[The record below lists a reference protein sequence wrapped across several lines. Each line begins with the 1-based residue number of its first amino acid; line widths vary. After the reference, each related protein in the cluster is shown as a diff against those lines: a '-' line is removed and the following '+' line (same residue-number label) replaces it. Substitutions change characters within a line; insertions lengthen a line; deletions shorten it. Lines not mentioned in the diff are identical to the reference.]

1 MRSRLLITFVC
12 SALFVSL
19 GCQQRQAVV
28 AAPVNGPQATIML
41 RDGSRVSGEVLATSP
56 AQLTLKALDG
66 TTRVLDMQNVRAV
79 DYGPPA
85 YQTGNPGVSNYVAGN
100 ISGSTTA
107 PLVRRERAHNDG
119 MPTPPRYHP
128 DESHI
133 SSATL
138 LLPAGTRVEVRTD
151 ENIDARNASQGQT
164 YAAEIY
170 RDVTDQNGE
179 VVLPQGAN
187 AQLALRSATRG
198 GRFQGADDLLI
209 DLASVSVGGRR
220 YVVVSSD
227 VERRGNQGLGAN
239 KRTLEYVGGVSALG
253 AVIGALAGQGK
264 GAAIGAA
271 SGAGAGAVAELATK
285 GGGIRIPAETILTFQ
300 SEQPLRIAPAR

>member
-1 MRSRLLITFVC
+1 MRSTLLLALSS
-12 SALFVSL
+12 SALLVSL
-19 GCQQRQAVV
+19 ACQQKQAVV
-28 AAPVNGPQATIML
+28 AAPLTGPEATIVL

-56 AQLTLKALDG
+56 AQLTLKAFDG
-66 TTRVLDMQNVRAV
+66 TTRILEMQNVRTV

-85 YQTGNPGVSNYVAGN
+85 YQSRNPAYGTVGN
-100 ISGSTTA
+100 A
-107 PLVRRERAHNDG
+107 PPPPVHRERAHNDG

-128 DESHI
+128 EESHI
-133 SSATL
+133 SSANF

-151 ENIDARNASQGQT
+151 ENIDARNSSQGQT

-170 RDVTDQNGE
+170 RDVTDQNGD

-198 GRFQGADDLLI
+198 GRFTGTDDLLV

-239 KRTLEYVGGVSALG
+239 KRTAEYVGGVSALG
-253 AVIGALAGQGK
+253 AIIGAIAGQGK

-271 SGAGAGAVAELATK
+271 SGAGAGAVAEIATK

-300 SEQPLRIAPAR
+300 LEQPLRVAPSR

>member
-1 MRSRLLITFVC
+1 MYRLLQLAFVC
-12 SALFVSL
+12 FASLVSF
-19 GCQQRQAVV
+19 GCQQKQAVL
-28 AAPVNGPQATIML
+28 AAPANGPEATIVL

-56 AQLTLKALDG
+56 VQLTLKAFDG
-66 TTRVLDMQNVRAV
+66 TTRILEMQNVRAV

-85 YQTGNPGVSNYVAGN
+85 SQTGSSASGN
-100 ISGSTTA
+100 RGNSQTQQLR
-107 PLVRRERAHNDG
+107 PERSHNDG

-133 SSATL
+133 SSTTFQL
-138 LLPAGTRVEVRTD
+138 SAGTRVEVRTD

-170 RDVTDQNGE
+170 RDVTDQNGD

-198 GRFQGADDLLI
+198 GKFAGADDLLV

-220 YVVVSSD
+220 YLVVSSD
-227 VERRGNQGLGAN
+227 VERRGKQGLGAN

-253 AVIGALAGQGK
+253 AVIGALAGHGQ

-271 SGAGAGAVAELATK
+271 SGAGAGALAEIATK
-285 GGGIRIPAETILTFQ
+285 GGRIRIPAESILTFQ
-300 SEQPLRIAPAR
+300 LEQPLRIAPK

>member
-1 MRSRLLITFVC
+1 MHAPLLITFAC
-12 SALFVSL
+12 SALLVSL
-19 GCQQRQAVV
+19 GCQQRQAGT
-28 AAPVNGPQATIML
+28 PISGPEATIVL
-41 RDGSRVSGEVLATSP
+41 RDGSRVSGQVLATSP
-56 AQLTLKALDG
+56 AQLTLKAIDG
-66 TTRVLDMQNVRAV
+66 TTRVLEMQNVRAV

-85 YQTGNPGVSNYVAGN
+85 YQTGNPGTSIQRSGN
-100 ISGSTTA
+100 TA
-107 PLVRRERAHNDG
+107 PSAVRRGPVHDDG

-133 SSATL
+133 SSSTF
-138 LLPAGTRVEVRTD
+138 LLPPGTRVEVRTD
-151 ENIDARNASQGQT
+151 ENIDASNASQGQT

-170 RDVTDQNGE
+170 RDVTDQNGD

-187 AQLALRSATRG
+187 AQLVLRSATRG
-198 GRFQGADDLLI
+198 GRFAGADDLLV

-239 KRTLEYVGGVSALG
+239 RRTAEYVGGVSALG
-253 AVIGALAGQGK
+253 AVIGAIAGQGQ

-271 SGAGAGAVAELATK
+271 SGAGVGAVAEIATK
-285 GGGIRIPAETILTFQ
+285 GGGIRIPAETILTFEL
-300 SEQPLRIAPAR
+300 EQPLRISPAR